1 MKKII
6 AKFNGM
12 DKQRMRHII
21 LRVALGAFLCLVVYR
36 FVAFGLEQHRS
47 VFNLTRDANANG
59 APVSVV
65 EMKRTDGVIYEPL
78 FINNNRGYVSGM
90 RVARFKAGQKIT
102 DGGEVVSVSN
112 SLDLDSGMYVVR
124 TRGAK
129 NGAHTV
135 EIKENG
141 FYVPTYAVKK
151 GAVFVVRD
159 GVAHSVPITVVRG
172 DAENTMINGVK
183 NGDVVITSYIT
194 DGALIKVIK

>member
-6 AKFNGM
+6 AKFKTM
-12 DKQRMRHII
+12 DSHRLHHIV
-21 LRVALGAFLCLVVYR
+21 LRIAMMAFLLLVVYR
-36 FVAFGLEQHRS
+36 FVSFFIMQNRS

-65 EMKRTDGVIYEPL
+65 EMKKTTGVIYEPL
-78 FINNNRGYVSGM
+78 FIDNDRGYVSGM
-90 RVARFKAGQKIT
+90 RVARFKVGQKIT
-102 DGGEVVSVSN
+102 DGGEVVSVSS

-124 TRGAK
+124 TRGTK

-141 FYVPTYAVKK
+141 FYVPTYAIQN

-159 GVAHSVPITVVRG
+159 GVAHVVPIKVVRG
-172 DAENTMINGVK
+172 DAENTMITGVTD
-183 NGDVVITSYIT
+183 GDVVITSHIT
-194 DGALIKVIK
+194 DGAKVKIVK